1 MRHFPKEDIKLI
13 IKEAIGKGSTVE
25 AAREDAIAQL
35 SAGLDEE
42 VQFEVVAFPK
52 KKVLGLFGGSDAKVR
67 AYVEGPDAAPK
78 KEKPQKNDNR
88 NKKNDRRE
96 KPQQKK
102 AEKVERAEKV
112 EKAPEVAKAEPQGIP
127 ASEVDVN
134 SQAGRAYQYLKTVL
148 NKLGCEDIDATICD
162 VEGGSKITLKG
173 DDKLGVIIGRRGE
186 TLDALQYLAS
196 LVANENGGGY
206 YRIVIDIGNYR
217 EKRESTLEAL
227 AKRTAGQVLRTGR
240 SRSLEPMNPYERRI
254 IHTAVQNIDGVE
266 STSIGDGAN
275 RRVVIVPEGKPI
287 RLTDDRRGSRG
298 GRDRRNGGN
307 RNRTARPAAT
317 ETPAVQKPKETDG
330 TKLYGKL
337 K

>member
-1 MRHFPKEDIKLI
+1 MI
-13 IKEAIGKGSTVE
+13 IKEAIGNGSTVD
-25 AAREDAIAQL
+25 AAREDAIEKL
-35 SAGLDEE
+35 CAGLDED
-42 VQFEVVAFPK
+42 VQFEIVAFPK

-67 AYVEGPDAAPK
+67 AFVEGPDPAPK
-78 KEKPQKNDNR
+78 KEKNPKNDNR
-88 NKKNDRRE
+88 NNKKNDRRE
-96 KPQQKK
+96 KPQNKK
-102 AEKVERAEKV
+102 AEKPAAEKAQ
-112 EKAPEVAKAEPQGIP
+112 ETPKEEPVGVP
-127 ASEVDVN
+127 ANEVDAS
-134 SQAGRAYQYLKTVL
+134 SQAGRAYAYLKEVL
-148 NKLGCEDIDATICD
+148 IKLGCEEIDATICD

-173 DDKLGVIIGRRGE
+173 SDKLGVIIGRRGE

-254 IHTAVQNIDGVE
+254 IHTAIQNIEGVE
-266 STSIGDGAN
+266 STSIGDGSN
-275 RRVVIVPEGKPI
+275 RRVVIVPEGKPV
-287 RLTDDRRGSRG
+287 RLPDDRRGGRG

-307 RNRTARPAAT
+307 RNRSAKSAAS
-317 ETPAVQKPKETDG
+317 ETPEVQKPKETDG

>member
-1 MRHFPKEDIKLI
+1 MI
-13 IKEAIGKGSTVE
+13 IKEAIGVGSTVE
-25 AAREDAIAQL
+25 AAREDAIAKL
-35 SAGLDEE
+35 NAALDED
-42 VQFEVVAFPK
+42 VQFEVIAFPK
-52 KKVLGLFGGSDAKVR
+52 KKVLGIFGGADAQVK
-67 AYVEGPDAAPK
+67 AYVEGPDPAPK
-78 KEKPQKNDNR
+78 KEKTNKGDNR
-88 NKKNDRRE
+88 NKKNNDRRE
-96 KPQQKK
+96 KAADRPQKQQKP
-102 AEKVERAEKV
+102 AEPKV
-112 EKAPEVAKAEPQGIP
+112 EKTEVAEVEVEVQGVP
-127 ASEVDVN
+127 ANEVDPN
-134 SQAGRAYQYLKTVL
+134 SQAGKAFAYLKEVL
-148 NKLGCEDIDATICD
+148 VKLGCEEVDAVISE

-173 DDKLGVIIGRRGE
+173 SDKLGVIIGRRGE

-240 SRSLEPMNPYERRI
+240 SRSLEPMNPYERRV
-254 IHTAVQNIDGVE
+254 IHTAIQNIEGVE
-266 STSIGDGAN
+266 STSVGDGAN
-275 RRVVIVPEGKPI
+275 RRVVIIPEGKPF
-287 RLTDDRRGSRG
+287 RMPEDRRGGRG

-307 RNRTARPAAT
+307 RTRSAKPTAT